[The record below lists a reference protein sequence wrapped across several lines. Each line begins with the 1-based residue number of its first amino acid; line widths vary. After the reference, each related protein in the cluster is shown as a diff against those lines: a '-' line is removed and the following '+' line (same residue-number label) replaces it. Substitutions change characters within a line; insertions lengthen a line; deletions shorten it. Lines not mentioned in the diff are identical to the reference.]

1 MFAALTGAGLSAA
14 AGLNAYIPFLMVAL
28 VARFS
33 DVIVLPSQ
41 FAWIESPWAIGGAT
55 FLLLAEMVLD
65 KIPAIDSMNDMIG
78 TAVRPTVGGVV
89 FAATQAA
96 DQQLDQASWMQQY
109 PWVGAIGGV
118 IIAGI
123 VHTTKA
129 ATRPAVNVTTAGMG
143 APVLSGVEDAT
154 SLGMSVLAIFTPL
167 LVIIGLIAMGVGIF
181 WLWRRIARYRKRR
194 RATGAYA

>member
-33 DVIVLPSQ
+33 DIIVLPTSLE
-41 FAWIESPWAIGGAT
+41 WIESPWAIGAAA
-55 FLLLAEMVLD
+55 LLLVTDVVLD

-78 TAVRPTVGGVV
+78 TAIRPTVGGIV
-89 FAATQAA
+89 FAATSAVDEQI
-96 DQQLDQASWMQQY
+96 DQSSLLTAH

-118 IIAGI
+118 IIAGF

-129 ATRPAVNVTTAGMG
+129 ASRPAVNVGTAGVG
-143 APVLSGVEDAT
+143 GPVLSVAEDAT
-154 SLGMSVLAIFTPL
+154 AIAMSVIAVFIPL
-167 LVIIGLIAMGVGIF
+167 LVIVVLIVMLVASV
-181 WLWRRIARYRKRR
+181 WLWQRIARLRR
-194 RATGAYA
+194 RRRTGAYA

>member
-118 IIAGI
+118 IIAGV

-167 LVIIGLIAMGVGIF
+167 LVIVGLVAMGVGIF
-181 WLWRRIARYRKRR
+181 WLWRRIARFRKRR
-194 RATGAYA
+194 RAGAYA

>member
-96 DQQLDQASWMQQY
+96 NQQLDQASWMQQY

>member
-118 IIAGI
+118 IIAGV

-167 LVIIGLIAMGVGIF
+167 LVIVGLVAMGVGIF
-181 WLWRRIARYRKRR
+181 WLWRRIARFRKRR

>member
-96 DQQLDQASWMQQY
+96 DQQLDQASWMQ
-109 PWVGAIGGV
+109 
-118 IIAGI
+118 
-123 VHTTKA
+123 
-129 ATRPAVNVTTAGMG
+129 
-143 APVLSGVEDAT
+143 
-154 SLGMSVLAIFTPL
+154 
-167 LVIIGLIAMGVGIF
+167 
-181 WLWRRIARYRKRR
+181 
-194 RATGAYA
+194 

>member
-1 MFAALTGAGLSAA
+1 MFSALTGAGLSAA